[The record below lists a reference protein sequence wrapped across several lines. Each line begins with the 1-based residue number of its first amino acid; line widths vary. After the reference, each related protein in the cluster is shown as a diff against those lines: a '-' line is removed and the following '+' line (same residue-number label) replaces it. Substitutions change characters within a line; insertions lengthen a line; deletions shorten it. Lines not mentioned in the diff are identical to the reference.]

1 MEQLDKFNEKIEEN
15 ATRRKRLGKQNHN
28 FSKSLKTCQSI
39 KDDKIKQVNGMKQ
52 HTYGWD
58 R

>member
-15 ATRRKRLGKQNHN
+15 ATRRQRLGKQNHN

-52 HTYGWD
+52 HTY
-58 R
+58 